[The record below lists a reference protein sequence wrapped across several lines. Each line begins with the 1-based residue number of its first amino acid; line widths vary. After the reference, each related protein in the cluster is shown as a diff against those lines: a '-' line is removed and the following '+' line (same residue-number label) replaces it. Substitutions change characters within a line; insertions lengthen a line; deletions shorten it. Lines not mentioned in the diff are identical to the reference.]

1 MKTFEYLNEHTGEQL
16 WDELRKDVNDII
28 SLYNDTLDEILILAN
43 EVDQEIA
50 ELQQR
55 DAYSSYKV
63 LNDIRKEL
71 SKLNRFV
78 ER

>member
-28 SLYNDTLDEILILAN
+28 SLYNDTLDEILGLAN
-43 EVDQEIA
+43 EVEQEVA

-55 DAYSSYKV
+55 EAYSSYKV
-63 LNDIRKEL
+63 LNDRYTQRAK
-71 SKLNRFV
+71 
-78 ER
+78 